1 MAHGDI
7 KRKGS
12 GKYFLSEG
20 HHMGLS
26 GYRANLAGADLTGV
40 DLTGVTLGDVT
51 IVTGALLFL
60 SRSDD

>member
-1 MAHGDI
+1 
-7 KRKGS
+7 
-12 GKYFLSEG
+12 
-20 HHMGLS
+20 MGLS